1 MLFDTVTLHLHVK
14 HDLFNF
20 LFNGMGR
27 HFSPPPLFAI
37 YLAFSLFSCRFSSV
51 NYLLGSLFVYHT
63 LVRSF
68 TCLLSLNCITTE

>member
-27 HFSPPPLFAI
+27 HFSPPLCLLFI
-37 YLAFSLFSCRFSSV
+37 WPFLFSRV
-51 NYLLGSLFVYHT
+51 D
-63 LVRSF
+63 LVQ
-68 TCLLSLNCITTE
+68 